1 MVAKDTAVVLAEAS
15 EVVED
20 AVDILEDRVSWLVK
34 NPKALIGI
42 ALLTGVVVGSAAT
55 YLVVR
60 QKLTSR
66 FQAEAD
72 EQIQDVKDH
81 YAILNKEGKNGD
93 LAALASVYSDEERA
107 EGEKIAERE
116 GYVAYDKIRPSV
128 EKVVEVTEEITV
140 TQAIVEA
147 TLPIE
152 RNVFESDNPDDYF
165 IFSEELVKR
174 EERPDEPYVITKEEW
189 DANESDY
196 DQAELTYYEGDDV
209 LTDAM
214 SKAVPDIDGTVGVEN
229 LLRFGHGSGDPNVVY
244 IRNGILSLD
253 FEMSHS
259 SGKFAKEVLGF
270 DDELTHS
277 DRRPRKFRASDE

>member
-66 FQAEAD
+66 LQAEAD

-81 YAILNKEGKNGD
+81 YAILNKTGPNGD

-107 EGEKIAERE
+107 EGKQIVERE
-116 GYVAYDKIRPSV
+116 GYMAYDKVRPST
-128 EKVVEVTEEITV
+128 EKVIEVVEEITV

-152 RNVFESDNPDDYF
+152 RNVFESDNADDYF
-165 IFSEELVKR
+165 IFAEELEKR
-174 EERPDEPYVITKEEW
+174 AEKPDEPFVITKEEW
-189 DANESDY
+189 DANETDY

-209 LTDAM
+209 LTD
-214 SKAVPDIDGTVGVEN
+214 SKEKPVEDTDGVVGNEN
-229 LLRFGHGSGDPNVVY
+229 LLRFGHGSGDPKVVY
-244 IRNGILSLD
+244 IRNNNLSLD